1 MNARVSATGQV
12 IVYSGLLKV
21 IDNSRAEDEIAA
33 VLGHEIAHVVAD
45 HMIERQSIHSL
56 THWILAPIIPLA
68 YGSYIFVEL
77 IVFTLP
83 FGMVASLLRLLMSR
97 HREKEADY
105 IGMLLMTEAGFN
117 PQGTVTVWENVNKWR
132 EERHRVNPKAKGL
145 SEFASS
151 HPHVS
156 S

>member
-83 FGMVASLLRLLMSR
+83 FGWSQVFSAC
-97 HREKEADY
+97 
-105 IGMLLMTEAGFN
+105 
-117 PQGTVTVWENVNKWR
+117 
-132 EERHRVNPKAKGL
+132 
-145 SEFASS
+145 
-151 HPHVS
+151 
-156 S
+156 